1 MTPRGATRLKIW
13 LVLLGVFALG
23 CVTGG
28 FLDSAYRL
36 NAFGGERGGRG
47 GGRDREERMFEGMKR
62 DLNLTEQQATEIRA
76 VLEETRNGF
85 RSLRSEVRPRY
96 DALRQNSR
104 ARIRALLT
112 PEQQQRFD
120 AKTAEMDARRD
131 RDDKDGRKDERDGR
145 K

>member
-1 MTPRGATRLKIW
+1 MTPRGVTRLKIW

-23 CVTGG
+23 CLTGG

-36 NAFGGERGGRG
+36 KAGADERRGERGNR
-47 GGRDREERMFEGMKR
+47 GGRDEKRFEHLRR
-62 DLNLTEQQATEIRA
+62 DLNLTEQQAAEIRA
-76 VLEETRNGF
+76 ILEETRNGF
-85 RSLRSEVRPRY
+85 RALRAEARPRY

-120 AKTAEMDARRD
+120 AKNAERDARHD
-131 RDDKDGRKDERDGR
+131 RDEKDGRK
-145 K
+145 

>member
-1 MTPRGATRLKIW
+1 MTPRGVTRLKIW
-13 LVLLGVFALG
+13 LVLLGVFTLG
-23 CVTGG
+23 CLTGG

-36 NAFGGERGGRG
+36 TAGADGRHGGERGGGRG
-47 GGRDREERMFEGMKR
+47 DRDEKRFERMKH

-76 VLEETRNGF
+76 ILEETRGGF
-85 RSLRSEVRPRY
+85 RALRAEVRPRY

-120 AKTAEMDARRD
+120 AKNAEMDARHERD
-131 RDDKDGRKDERDGR
+131 EKDGK

>member
-13 LVLLGVFALG
+13 LVLVGVFALG
-23 CVTGG
+23 CLTGG
-28 FLDSAYRL
+28 LLDSAYRL
-36 NAFGGERGGRG
+36 QAGADGRHARG
-47 GGRDREERMFEGMKR
+47 GGRGDRDEKRFEHMRR

-76 VLEETRNGF
+76 ILEETRGGF
-85 RSLRSEVRPRY
+85 RALRDEVRPRY

-120 AKTAEMDARRD
+120 ARTAELDARRD
-131 RDDKDGRKDERDGR
+131 RDDKDGRK
-145 K
+145 

>member
-13 LVLLGVFALG
+13 LVLVGVFALG
-23 CVTGG
+23 CLTGA

-36 NAFGGERGGRG
+36 RAAGDRHGERGGRERG
-47 GGRDREERMFEGMKR
+47 GGRADRDEKRFEHMRR
-62 DLNLTEQQATEIRA
+62 DLNLTEQQATEIRSI
-76 VLEETRNGF
+76 LEETRGGF
-85 RSLRSEVRPRY
+85 RALRDEVRPRY

-120 AKTAEMDARRD
+120 ARTAELDARRD
-131 RDDKDGRKDERDGR
+131 RDDKGGK